1 MAAKWCSGGCRVCRT
16 LFCVQ
21 LIDTGSPDQRP
32 ATTRAPQLFLG
43 RLAEVKQAPSDDLPT
58 RRTSKSKAPQAD
70 KRRVAVSKLLFRGCG
85 VLRQMPF
92 IVCPPRRTSAA
103 FPGVHPQVREQG
115 LHMVELFLACLQ

>member
-32 ATTRAPQLFLG
+32 ATTRAPQLFLE

-58 RRTSKSKAPQAD
+58 RRTSKSKARQAD
-70 KRRVAVSKLLFRGCG
+70 KRRVAVSNLLFRGCG
-85 VLRQMPF
+85 GLLLLPL
-92 IVCPPRRTSAA
+92 IVYQPRRSSAA
-103 FPGVHPQVREQG
+103 FPHVHPQGREKVFT
-115 LHMVELFLACLQ
+115 LV